1 MMDLMESF
9 GVGLLVCLG
18 IGLAYFVIKIIPY
31 LLFGFDEKEKNK
43 KFTM

>member
-1 MMDLMESF
+1 MMGSMESF

-31 LLFGFDEKEKNK
+31 LLFGFDDTDDNK
-43 KFTM
+43 

>member
-18 IGLAYFVIKIIPY
+18 IGLAYFVIKIITNNSQC
-31 LLFGFDEKEKNK
+31 K
-43 KFTM
+43 

>member
-1 MMDLMESF
+1 MMDLMESI

-31 LLFGFDEKEKNK
+31 LLFGFDDTGDNK
-43 KFTM
+43 

>member
-1 MMDLMESF
+1 MMDSMESF

-31 LLFGFDEKEKNK
+31 YLDLMIQMIINNLQCK
-43 KFTM
+43 

>member
-1 MMDLMESF
+1 MMDLLESF

-31 LLFGFDEKEKNK
+31 LTLFGFDDTDDNK
-43 KFTM
+43 